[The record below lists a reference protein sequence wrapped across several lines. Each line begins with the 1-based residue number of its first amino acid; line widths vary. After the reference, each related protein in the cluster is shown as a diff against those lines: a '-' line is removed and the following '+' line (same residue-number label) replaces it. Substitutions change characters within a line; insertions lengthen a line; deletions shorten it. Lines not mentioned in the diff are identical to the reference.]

1 MPNLERE
8 TIGNIAGVS
17 PAADITRQGVA
28 YISIGGLVL
37 IVASIVMMTIPT
49 IVNPVYTVTV
59 TEKDESGKD
68 VEKSLEVERRLENS
82 ITLISS
88 VGGVLGT
95 ITGGII
101 GFYFGKESGS

>member
-49 IVNPVYTVTV
+49 IVNPVYTVT
-59 TEKDESGKD
+59 EKDESGKD